1 MELAPLLGSHSPKIE
16 KIVERTDDAK
26 PTLDRSAMSAPRG
39 KRKSKVIETI
49 LETLGHSQASAAE
62 LRAALARAGMAES
75 SLSTGLAI
83 LQKSGQIQRDGH
95 GAYYLAER
103 EAA

>member
-1 MELAPLLGSHSPKIE
+1 
-16 KIVERTDDAK
+16 
-26 PTLDRSAMSAPRG
+26 
-39 KRKSKVIETI
+39 
-49 LETLGHSQASAAE
+49 
-62 LRAALARAGMAES
+62 MAES

-83 LQKSGQIQRDGH
+83 LQKSGEIKRGSD